1 MEDVVQ
7 VNSDQRPRASLT
19 QMACVFALLIAL
31 SGFAFIPHAAMA
43 TCSPNRIAAPI
54 LAQDEDSG
62 DEPEVPPAEINKY
75 IEVYKATQ
83 RDHSLTVEQAAL
95 QQGLTLE
102 AFRQLENKIEQD
114 DSAREH
120 VRDALQAAA
129 TASPSP
135 TPTAH
140 RSPGHPSP

>member
-1 MEDVVQ
+1 M
-7 VNSDQRPRASLT
+7 NSDQRPRASLT
-19 QMACVFALLIAL
+19 QMACVFVLLIAL
-31 SGFAFIPHAAMA
+31 PGFVFIPHPAMA
-43 TCSPNRIAAPI
+43 ACSLNRTAAGT
-54 LAQDEDSG
+54 LAQDEDAG
-62 DEPEVPPAEINKY
+62 DENEVPPAEINKY

-83 RDHSLTVEQAAL
+83 RDHSLTVEQAAA

-120 VRDALQAAA
+120 VRDALQAAV
-129 TASPSP
+129 TAGPSP
-135 TPTAH
+135 TPAAH

>member
-1 MEDVVQ
+1 
-7 VNSDQRPRASLT
+7 VNTDERPHASFT
-19 QMACVFALLIAL
+19 TMACLFGLLTAL

-43 TCSPNRIAAPI
+43 TCSPSRIDAPI
-54 LAQDEDSG
+54 LAQDEDGG
-62 DEPEVPPAEINKY
+62 DETEVPPAQIEKY

-83 RDHSLTVEQAAL
+83 RDHSLTVEQAAA

-135 TPTAH
+135 TPAAH

>member
-1 MEDVVQ
+1 
-7 VNSDQRPRASLT
+7 VNSDQRPRASFT
-19 QMACVFALLIAL
+19 TMACVFVLLTAL

-43 TCSPNRIAAPI
+43 TCSPIRIAAPM
-54 LAQDEDSG
+54 LAQGEDAG
-62 DEPEVPPAEINKY
+62 DETEVPPAEVNKY

-83 RDHSLTVEQAAL
+83 RDHSLTVEQAAA
-95 QQGLTLE
+95 QHGLTLE

-135 TPTAH
+135 TPVNH

>member
-1 MEDVVQ
+1 M
-7 VNSDQRPRASLT
+7 NSDERPRASFT
-19 QMACVFALLIAL
+19 TMACVFVLLAAL

-43 TCSPNRIAAPI
+43 TCSPTRIAAPI
-54 LAQDEDSG
+54 LAQDEDAG
-62 DEPEVPPAEINKY
+62 DETEVPPREIAKY

-83 RDHSLTVEQAAL
+83 RDHSLTVEQAAA

-135 TPTAH
+135 TPAAH

>member
-1 MEDVVQ
+1 M
-7 VNSDQRPRASLT
+7 NRDQRPRASFTSIAYVFVLLT
-19 QMACVFALLIAL
+19 AL
-31 SGFAFIPHAAMA
+31 SGFAFIPYAAMA

-54 LAQDEDSG
+54 LAQDENAS
-62 DEPEVPPAEINKY
+62 DENEVPSAEINKY

-83 RDHSLTVEQAAL
+83 RDHSLTVEQAAA

-135 TPTAH
+135 TPAAH
-140 RSPGHPSP
+140 GSPGHPAP

>member
-1 MEDVVQ
+1 M
-7 VNSDQRPRASLT
+7 RT
-19 QMACVFALLIAL
+19 AL
-31 SGFAFIPHAAMA
+31 SGVAFIPHAAMA
-43 TCSPNRIAAPI
+43 ACSPNRIAAPI
-54 LAQDEDSG
+54 VAQDADTG
-62 DEPEVPPAEINKY
+62 DEAEVPPAEIDKY

-83 RDHSLTVEQAAL
+83 RDHRLTVEQAAA

-129 TASPSP
+129 TAGASP
-135 TPTAH
+135 TPAAH
-140 RSPGHPSP
+140 R

>member
-1 MEDVVQ
+1 MV
-7 VNSDQRPRASLT
+7 
-19 QMACVFALLIAL
+19 CVFALLAAL
-31 SGFAFIPHAAMA
+31 SGLAFIPHAAMA
-43 TCSPNRIAAPI
+43 TCSENRAAAPI
-54 LAQDEDSG
+54 LAQDEDAG
-62 DEPEVPPAEINKY
+62 DETEVPPAQIDKY

-83 RDHSLTVEQAAL
+83 RDHSLTVEQAAA

-135 TPTAH
+135 TPAAH
-140 RSPGHPSP
+140 HSPGHPSP

>member
-1 MEDVVQ
+1 M
-7 VNSDQRPRASLT
+7 NSDERPRTSFT
-19 QMACVFALLIAL
+19 IMACVFVLLAAL

-43 TCSPNRIAAPI
+43 TSSENRAAAPI
-54 LAQDEDSG
+54 VAQDEDAG
-62 DEPEVPPAEINKY
+62 DETEVPPAELNKY

-83 RDHSLTVEQAAL
+83 RDHSLTVEQAAA
-95 QQGLTLE
+95 QQGLTLG

-135 TPTAH
+135 TPAAH
-140 RSPGHPSP
+140 HSPGHPSP

>member
-1 MEDVVQ
+1 MDR
-7 VNSDQRPRASLT
+7 DQRPRASFT
-19 QMACVFALLIAL
+19 TMACLFVLLTAL
-31 SGFAFIPHAAMA
+31 SGSAFIPYAAMA
-43 TCSPNRIAAPI
+43 TGSPNRIAAPI
-54 LAQDEDSG
+54 LAQDEDAG
-62 DEPEVPPAEINKY
+62 DEKEVPSAEIDKY

-83 RDHSLTVEQAAL
+83 RDHSLTVEQAAA

-120 VRDALQAAA
+120 VRDALQKAA

-135 TPTAH
+135 TPAAH